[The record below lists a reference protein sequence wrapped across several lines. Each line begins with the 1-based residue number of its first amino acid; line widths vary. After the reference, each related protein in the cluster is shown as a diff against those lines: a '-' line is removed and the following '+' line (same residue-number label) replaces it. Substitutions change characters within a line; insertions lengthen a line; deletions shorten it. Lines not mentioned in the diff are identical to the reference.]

1 MAVVGEITRIS
12 GPAVIARGLA
22 GARMYDIVRVG
33 KEKLIGEIIR
43 LDGDTAF
50 VQVYEDTSGLY
61 VGEPV
66 ESTDA
71 PLTLELGPGML
82 SGVSDGIQRPLDKI
96 REAQGDFISRGVVV
110 NALDRSR
117 KWAFVP
123 KVKKGDRVG
132 PGDVIGEVQEYS
144 YAHRIMVPPT
154 VDGGEIAEVRSGEFT
169 VTDEVARL
177 TNRTSL
183 RLMQTWP
190 VRIPRPVARKLDP
203 TELFVTG
210 QRILDVL
217 FPVAMGGTAAIPG
230 PFGSGKTVVQQ
241 TLAKWSNADIIVY
254 VGCGER
260 GNEMTDVLI
269 EFAEL
274 NDPRTGRPIMERTN
288 LVANTSNMPV
298 AAREA
303 SIYTGVTMAE
313 YFRDMGYRVAL
324 MADST
329 SRWAEALR
337 EISSRLEEMP
347 AEEGYPPYLASRLSA
362 FYERAGRAVVLGRE
376 ERVGAV
382 TVVGAVSP
390 PGGDLSEP
398 VTQSTLR
405 IVGTFWSLDAQL
417 AYRRH
422 FPAINWN
429 RSYSLYESLLTPW
442 YTKNVAEDFTDQ
454 RAWLSA
460 MLAREASLQDVVQL
474 VGPDALQDQE
484 RMVIETGRMI
494 REYFLQQS
502 AFSDVDAFS
511 SLEKAYGMIRGIRT
525 FYELAVAALE
535 RGKEIDEIINLPQI
549 EQIARFKEV
558 PNDKFPAY
566 IDTFLRTLPGAFE
579 AVPAGGGGGAVGS
592 GDGQAARGG
601 AVTGGGAAGHGPAAE
616 RKA

>member
-1 MAVVGEITRIS
+1 MASVSGVITRIS
-12 GPAVIARGLA
+12 GPAVIAQGLA

-43 LDGDTAF
+43 LDGETAF

-66 ESTDA
+66 ESTNA
-71 PLTLELGPGML
+71 PLALELGPGML
-82 SGVSDGIQRPLDKI
+82 SSIYDGIQRPLDKI

-110 NALDRSR
+110 DALDRNR
-117 KWAFVP
+117 KWAFVA
-123 KVKKGDRVG
+123 KVKAGDRVG
-132 PGDVIGEVQEYS
+132 PGDVVGEVQEYS
-144 YAHRIMVPPT
+144 YAHRIMIPPNVPEDE
-154 VDGGEIAEVRSGEFT
+154 VAEIRSGEFT
-169 VTDEVARL
+169 VTEPLGRL
-177 TNRTSL
+177 RNGTEIRM
-183 RLMQTWP
+183 MQTWP
-190 VRIPRPVARKLDP
+190 VRVPRPAKRKLDP

-217 FPVAMGGTAAIPG
+217 FPVAMGGTAAVPG

-241 TLAKWSNADIIVY
+241 TLSKWSNADIIVY

-260 GNEMTDVLI
+260 GNEMTDVLT
-269 EFAEL
+269 EFPEL
-274 NDPRTGRPIMERTN
+274 EDPRNGRPLMERTI

-362 FYERAGRAVVLGRE
+362 FYERSGRAVVLGRD
-376 ERVGAV
+376 ERIGAV

-429 RSYSLYESLLTPW
+429 RSYSLYEGLLNAW
-442 YTKNVAEDFTDQ
+442 YTKNVAEDFIDQ
-454 RAWLSA
+454 RSWVSAILS
-460 MLAREASLQDVVQL
+460 REAGLQEVVQL

-484 RMVIETGRMI
+484 RLVIEAGKMI
-494 REYFLQQS
+494 REYYLQQS
-502 AFSDVDAFS
+502 AFSDVDAS
-511 SLEKAYGMIRGIRT
+511 CSLEKAYWMIRGIRA
-525 FYELAVAALE
+525 FYEASTAALE
-535 RGKEIDEIINLPQI
+535 RGAAIDDIINLPQN

-558 PNDKFPAY
+558 PNDKFRAHIDEFLKALPA
-566 IDTFLRTLPGAFE
+566 AFAE
-579 AVPAGGGGGAVGS
+579 KTAPAAPVTTS
-592 GDGQAARGG
+592 GDGRRRG
-601 AVTGGGAAGHGPAAE
+601 
-616 RKA
+616 